1 MDVAPSQQ
9 AERYKDLRALLKLL
23 TNLSHR
29 DWSDACAAASAEARQ
44 SAGDDVAQ
52 VCGQVSTLYRVV
64 SLKGKCPM
72 LSMEVHLTEGG

>member
-1 MDVAPSQQ
+1 MQGQISVQAGALQAERQ

-29 DWSDACAAASAEARQ
+29 DWSDAPALAPAEARQ

-52 VCGQVSTLYRVV
+52 VPAPCII
-64 SLKGKCPM
+64 
-72 LSMEVHLTEGG
+72 LSNF